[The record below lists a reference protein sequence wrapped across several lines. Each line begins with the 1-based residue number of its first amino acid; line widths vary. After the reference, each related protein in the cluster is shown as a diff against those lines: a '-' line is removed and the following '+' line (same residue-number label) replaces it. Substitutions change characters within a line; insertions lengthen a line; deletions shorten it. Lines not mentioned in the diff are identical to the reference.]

1 MFNVFIKKYEKFI
14 DSNKLIFV
22 KRRKKIVYNGGMIKK
37 FNFLLCLYQFRTDL
51 IHTSI
56 KNMIEES
63 DFELTILPI
72 LKPHLRLDFTEI
84 EYKKTF
90 EMIDNF
96 NIFFLKNFICLC
108 FKMLPAFKRK
118 EAQQGE
124 IFRIQI
130 IFCKMVFADML
141 FLEESRNKKN
151 SFKNKDSFQIRKEN
165 WIRRLKQIFSSN
177 GYIEFSKIHF
187 NTHFR
192 LSAIESLK
200 NNSLIRYNAGPEY
213 RFNLRY

>member
-1 MFNVFIKKYEKFI
+1 MLNFFIKKYEKFI
-14 DSNKLIFV
+14 YSNKLIFV
-22 KRRKKIVYNGGMIKK
+22 KKKKKNVYNDGMIKK
-37 FNFLLCLYQFRTDL
+37 FDFLLCLYQFKTDV

-72 LKPHLRLDFTEI
+72 LKPNLRLDFTEI

-90 EMIDNF
+90 KMIDNF
-96 NIFFLKNFICLC
+96 NIFFLKSFICLC

-118 EAQQGE
+118 EALQGE

-130 IFCKMVFADML
+130 IFCDMVFADTL
-141 FLEESRNKKN
+141 FLEEFMSKKN
-151 SFKNKDSFQIRKEN
+151 SYKNKNSFQIRKEN
-165 WIRRLKQIFSSN
+165 WIRRLKQVFSSN
-177 GYIEFSKIHF
+177 GYIEFSKNHF

-200 NNSLIRYNAGPEY
+200 NNSLIRYNVGPEY
-213 RFNLRY
+213 RFNLR